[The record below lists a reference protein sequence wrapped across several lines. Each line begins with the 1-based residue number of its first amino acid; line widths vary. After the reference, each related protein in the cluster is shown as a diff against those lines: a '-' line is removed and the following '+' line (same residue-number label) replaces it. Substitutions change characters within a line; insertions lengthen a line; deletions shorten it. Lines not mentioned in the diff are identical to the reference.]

1 MAPDTDPKLDRKR
14 LGQVQTQDLTE
25 SRINEDFVH
34 WLKTSG
40 SNILLVLLLAVCAV
54 LGYNYWQRKNVEK
67 TSAAWND
74 LSQATL
80 PEAFEQLAKDHA
92 EVPQAAMI
100 ALLQAGDLRL
110 NQIRTGI
117 LTPAQGD
124 TPAVSLDDAGR
135 KIALDAADE
144 NYAKAADIAIKVAG
158 SRENAALVVVPS
170 LFGRAA
176 VAESRGD
183 FDAAKKFLDDAA
195 AVAGDRWTRLSE
207 VAKARVEQTTALA
220 SAVMLPK
227 QADLPVKLVDPAAQ
241 PAVTDDLLK
250 AITEKQI
257 QFTEQGDAPGGTQP
271 SFPTPA
277 PAPEPAPA
285 PGNGG

>member
-1 MAPDTDPKLDRKR
+1 MATDSDPKTDRKR

-40 SNILLVLLLAVCAV
+40 SNILLVVLLAACAV
-54 LGYNYWQRKNVEK
+54 LGYNWWQRKNVEK
-67 TSAAWND
+67 TSAAWSD
-74 LSQATL
+74 LSKATL

-117 LTPAQGD
+117 LTPAQGE
-124 TPAVSLDDAGR
+124 TPAVPLDEAGR

-144 NYAKAADIAIKVAG
+144 NYAKAAEIATKVAG
-158 SRENAALVVVPS
+158 SRENGAMVVVPS

-176 VAESRGD
+176 IAESRGD
-183 FDAAKKFLDDAA
+183 FEGARKFLDDAA
-195 AVAGDRWTRLSE
+195 AVAGDRWTRLAE
-207 VAKARVEQTTALA
+207 VAKVRAGQKNALA
-220 SAVMLPK
+220 SAMPLPK
-227 QADLPVKLVDPAAQ
+227 QADLPVKITDPAVT
-241 PAVTDDLLK
+241 PAVTDDLFK
-250 AITEKQI
+250 AITEKQNEA
-257 QFTEQGDAPGGTQP
+257 TGGTAPAP
-271 SFPTPA
+271 SEPA
-277 PAPEPAPA
+277 PAPTEPAPAPA